1 MILAAVGFMVL
12 YQICHPLN
20 KFRSVIFYGCIM
32 GLLVC
37 ASLFG
42 SLFAID
48 HVSAVALSFAFVLS
62 LTGDSSLTHLTRW
75 TDLIYEHFFANL
87 GQKPKHAM
95 QKQA

>member
-1 MILAAVGFMVL
+1 
-12 YQICHPLN
+12 
-20 KFRSVIFYGCIM
+20 M

-42 SLFAID
+42 SLFGID
-48 HVSAVALSFAFVLS
+48 HVSAVALGFAFVLS

-75 TDLIYEHFFANL
+75 TDLVYEHFFANL